1 MIAVREMKSKDAELI
16 IRYFRDGTPDFLRG
30 MGVDPAKLPLFD
42 DWMKMI
48 HSDLE
53 RPMEE
58 KQFFYVIWLFENK
71 PIGHSNINKIVYG
84 QEAYM
89 HLHLW
94 SAEKRHQGIGSSL
107 VRLSLPYY
115 FRNFKLNE
123 LFCEPHSQNTAP
135 NKTLEGLGFEM
146 VKEYETTPGWLNFH
160 QPVKRW
166 RMTRNGF
173 LLNGNQA
180 AGVF

>member
-1 MIAVREMKSKDAELI
+1 MIAVREMKHKDAELI
-16 IRYFRDGTPDFLRG
+16 VRYFLDATPDFLKN
-30 MGVDPAKLPLFD
+30 MGVDRTKLPTFE
-42 DWMKMI
+42 DWMTII
-48 HSDLE
+48 HADLDKPIE
-53 RPMEE
+53 QRE
-58 KQFFYVIWLFENK
+58 FFYVMWLFGNK

-123 LFCEPHSQNTAP
+123 LFCEPHSLNAAP
-135 NKTLEGLGFEM
+135 NKTLEGLGFEF
-146 VKEYETTPGWLNFH
+146 VKEYETIPGWLNFH

-173 LLNGNQA
+173 LLTGNK
-180 AGVF
+180 F

>member
-1 MIAVREMKSKDAELI
+1 MIAVREMKSKDAEHI
-16 IRYFRDGTPDFLRG
+16 VRYFLDATPDFLKN
-30 MGVDPAKLPLFD
+30 MGVDRAKLPAFD

-48 HSDLE
+48 HADLGK
-53 RPMEE
+53 PLEE
-58 KQFFYVIWLFENK
+58 KEFFYVMWLFENK
-71 PIGHSNINKIVYG
+71 PIGHCNINKIVYG
-84 QEAYM
+84 QEAHM

-123 LFCEPHSQNTAP
+123 LFCEPYALNMAP
-135 NKTLEGLGFEM
+135 NKTLEGLGFEL
-146 VKEYETTPGWLNFH
+146 VKEYETTPGSWNFH

-173 LLNGNQA
+173 LLTGNH
-180 AGVF
+180 GF

>member
-1 MIAVREMKSKDAELI
+1 MIAVREMKAKDAELI
-16 IRYFRDGTPDFLRG
+16 VRYFLDATPDFLKG
-30 MGVDPAKLPLFD
+30 MGVDQSKLPKYD
-42 DWMKMI
+42 DWMSMI

-53 RPMEE
+53 KPMEE
-58 KQFFYVIWLFENK
+58 KQFFYVMWLYENK

-94 SAEKRHQGIGSSL
+94 SADRRHQGIGTSL

-123 LFCEPHSQNTAP
+123 LFCEPYSENPAP
-135 NKTLEGLGFEM
+135 NKTLERMGFEF
-146 VKEYETTPGWLNFH
+146 VKKYDTVPGWINFH
-160 QPVKRW
+160 QPVNRW
-166 RMTRNGF
+166 RMTKNGF
-173 LLNGNQA
+173 LLMK
-180 AGVF
+180 

>member
-16 IRYFRDGTPDFLRG
+16 VRYFLDAQPDFLKS
-30 MGVDPAKLPLFD
+30 MGIDQAKLPRFD
-42 DWMKMI
+42 DWIAMMQ
-48 HSDLE
+48 SDIAKPVQQKE
-53 RPMEE
+53 
-58 KQFFYVIWLFENK
+58 FFYVMWMFEDK
-71 PIGHSNINKIVYG
+71 LIGHSNINKIKFG

-94 SAEKRHQGIGSSL
+94 GEDRRHKGIGSSL

-115 FRNFKLNE
+115 FQNFKLNE
-123 LFCEPHSQNTAP
+123 LFCEPYSLNPAP
-135 NKTLEGLGFEM
+135 NKTLEGLGFEL

-166 RMTRNGF
+166 RMTKNGF
-173 LLNGNQA
+173 LLSGKSVA
-180 AGVF
+180 

>member
-16 IRYFRDGTPDFLRG
+16 VRYFLDATPDFLKG
-30 MGVDPAKLPLFD
+30 MGVDQTKLPTFD
-42 DWMKMI
+42 QWMEILHTNLAK
-48 HSDLE
+48 
-53 RPMEE
+53 PMEE
-58 KQFFYVIWLFENK
+58 KEFFYVMWMYEGK

-94 SAEKRHQGIGSSL
+94 TPDKRHQGIGTSL

-115 FRNFKLNE
+115 FGNFKLNE
-123 LFCEPHSQNTAP
+123 LFCEPYSLNAAP
-135 NKTLEGLGFEM
+135 NKTLERMGFQL
-146 VKEYETTPGWLNFH
+146 VKQYETNPGWINFH
-160 QPVKRW
+160 QPVNRW

-173 LLNGNQA
+173 LLTGNR
-180 AGVF
+180 

>member
-1 MIAVREMKSKDAELI
+1 MIAVREIKRKDAESI
-16 IRYFRDGTPDFLRG
+16 VRYFHDAKPDFLQT
-30 MGVDPAKLPLFD
+30 MGVDRSKLPPVEE
-42 DWMKMI
+42 WVRAI
-48 HSDLE
+48 HSDMDLPVE
-53 RPMEE
+53 A
-58 KQFFYVIWLFENK
+58 KQFFYVIWLFDGK

-94 SAEKRHQGIGSSL
+94 TEDKRHQGIGSSL

-115 FRNFKLNE
+115 FSNFKLNE
-123 LFCEPHSQNTAP
+123 LFCEPNANNPAP
-135 NKTLEGLGFEM
+135 NKTLERTGFEL

-166 RMTRNGF
+166 RMSKNGF
-173 LLNGNQA
+173 LLSRYGQ
-180 AGVF
+180 